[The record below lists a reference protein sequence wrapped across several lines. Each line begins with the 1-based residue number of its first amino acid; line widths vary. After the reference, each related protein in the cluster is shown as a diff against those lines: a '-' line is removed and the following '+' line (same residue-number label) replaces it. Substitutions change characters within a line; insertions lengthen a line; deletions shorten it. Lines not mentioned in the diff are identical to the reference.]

1 MVAPLV
7 IAGIA
12 GAGLKIGGDIWS
24 GINARNDARAQATI
38 LNNQAILEEEAAAF
52 DALQAEKQFE
62 SLLGEQKLSVA
73 VSGVETEGS
82 VLDIFNKTISDK
94 QQTMQNI
101 ISEGRARA
109 NLLRN
114 QARQIKKAGKRALLG
129 GLIGAGGSA
138 IQSYAQMKGGNS
150 GFNT

>member
-12 GAGLKIGGDIWS
+12 GAGLKIGGDIW
-24 GINARNDARAQATI
+24 GGVNARNDARAQATI
-38 LNNQAILEEEAAAF
+38 LNNQAILEEQAAAF

-82 VLDIFNKTISDK
+82 VLNIFNKTISDK

-101 ISEGRARA
+101 IREGRARA

-114 QARQIKKAGKRALLG
+114 QARQIEKAGQRALLG
-129 GLIGAGGSA
+129 GLISAGGSA